1 MKGNEKVI
9 LSAVQWFKGTHFICL
24 FFIYLQ
30 SVLIYLFFFF
40 YCPSFS
46 CQLLHWLSKFF
57 MFFCFDF
64 VFFFICLF
72 VLNISLSNLLSV
84 LMKTHQN
91 KFKIFFFFA
100 FCLSLLKPMSRM
112 LLWEDRRLL
121 TLWEEEKGC
130 QDLRDALMKCT
141 WNNICEEFC
150 CFLLTHSNIN
160 WNRWKLGLNS

>member
-30 SVLIYLFFFF
+30 SVLIYLFFFV

-46 CQLLHWLSKFF
+46 RQLLHWLSKFF

-64 VFFFICLF
+64 VLFFICLF

-91 KFKIFFFFA
+91 KFKIFFFLPFV
-100 FCLSLLKPMSRM
+100 CLFWRQCPV
-112 LLWEDRRLL
+112 
-121 TLWEEEKGC
+121 
-130 QDLRDALMKCT
+130 
-141 WNNICEEFC
+141 C
-150 CFLLTHSNIN
+150 CFGRTGDCWSFEKRRKVVKTWEMHW
-160 WNRWKLGLNS
+160 WNVREITFVRNSAVFF

>member
-1 MKGNEKVI
+1 MKKHFEITIKGNEKVI

-30 SVLIYLFFFF
+30 SVLIYLFFFVC
-40 YCPSFS
+40 CPSFS

-64 VFFFICLF
+64 VLFFYLF

-121 TLWEEEKGC
+121 
-130 QDLRDALMKCT
+130 
-141 WNNICEEFC
+141 
-150 CFLLTHSNIN
+150 
-160 WNRWKLGLNS
+160 KL

>member
-1 MKGNEKVI
+1 MKKHFEITIKGNEKVI

-30 SVLIYLFFFF
+30 SVLIYLFFFVC
-40 YCPSFS
+40 CPSFS

-64 VFFFICLF
+64 VLFFYLF

-91 KFKIFFFFA
+91 KFKSSFFMPFV
-100 FCLSLLKPMSRM
+100 CLFWSQCPV
-112 LLWEDRRLL
+112 
-121 TLWEEEKGC
+121 
-130 QDLRDALMKCT
+130 
-141 WNNICEEFC
+141 C
-150 CFLLTHSNIN
+150 CFGRTGDCWSFEKRRKVVKTWEMHW
-160 WNRWKLGLNS
+160 WNVREITFVKNSAVFF

>member
-1 MKGNEKVI
+1 MKKHFEITIKGNEKVI

-30 SVLIYLFFFF
+30 SVLIYLFFFV

-64 VFFFICLF
+64 VLFFYLF

-91 KFKIFFFFA
+91 KFIIFFFF
-100 FCLSLLKPMSRM
+100 CLLSVSFEANVPYAALGGQEIVEALRRGERLSRP
-112 LLWEDRRLL
+112 ER
-121 TLWEEEKGC
+121 
-130 QDLRDALMKCT
+130 CT
-141 WNNICEEFC
+141 DEMYV
-150 CFLLTHSNIN
+150 
-160 WNRWKLGLNS
+160 K